1 MRKVQAFFLKNSR
14 EIGGKGSI
22 PSRRHPMGV
31 GGLYNPRTCR
41 AGPACPA
48 ARSELLPAGHMGPA
62 LQSTAAAQGGQS
74 RPPLQNSRE
83 IGAKRDINGARER
96 LTPLSDCQKTCPV
109 TSIGGKDTIDW
120 QGQTRLTACLS
131 GAFCSFRLGL
141 RQQACGSKTKNHS
154 KIHRWQVRSSFAGAE
169 MCPDKKR
176 PAENTCRIVKGLDA
190 VWAHFCPSKPCL
202 PLSIDGSVK
211 GNRQGS
217 LSRSI
222 TRRSDQNRKIKYC
235 FLFCDFAGSLSKKSG
250 WTFSTS

>member
-1 MRKVQAFFLKNSR
+1 MQDKFALFLTK
-14 EIGGKGSI
+14 
-22 PSRRHPMGV
+22 
-31 GGLYNPRTCR
+31 
-41 AGPACPA
+41 
-48 ARSELLPAGHMGPA
+48 
-62 LQSTAAAQGGQS
+62 TAHFS
-74 RPPLQNSRE
+74 FPPPLPQKQRPQPLAV
-83 IGAKRDINGARER
+83 GA
-96 LTPLSDCQKTCPV
+96 TDCQKTCPV

-169 MCPDKKR
+169 MRSDKKR

-235 FLFCDFAGSLSKKSG
+235 FYFAILSQLVKKVRMDFFDKLQRPQPTAAGAVKC
-250 WTFSTS
+250 

>member
-1 MRKVQAFFLKNSR
+1 MKSAPTGRF
-14 EIGGKGSI
+14 
-22 PSRRHPMGV
+22 
-31 GGLYNPRTCR
+31 
-41 AGPACPA
+41 
-48 ARSELLPAGHMGPA
+48 
-62 LQSTAAAQGGQS
+62 
-74 RPPLQNSRE
+74 
-83 IGAKRDINGARER
+83 
-96 LTPLSDCQKTCPV
+96 SDCQKTCPV

-235 FLFCDFAGSLSKKSG
+235 FLFCDFASACQKSPFG
-250 WTFSTS
+250 LF

>member
-1 MRKVQAFFLKNSR
+1 M
-14 EIGGKGSI
+14 
-22 PSRRHPMGV
+22 
-31 GGLYNPRTCR
+31 
-41 AGPACPA
+41 
-48 ARSELLPAGHMGPA
+48 LLCV
-62 LQSTAAAQGGQS
+62 
-74 RPPLQNSRE
+74 
-83 IGAKRDINGARER
+83 R
-96 LTPLSDCQKTCPV
+96 LSKTCPV

-141 RQQACGSKTKNHS
+141 RQPRSKGTSLGSIGENMPTQQACGSKTKNHS

-235 FLFCDFAGSLSKKSG
+235 FYFAILLQRVDKPTPLS
-250 WTFSTS
+250 FRTSDRCHWCGNP

>member
-1 MRKVQAFFLKNSR
+1 MQDKFALFLTK
-14 EIGGKGSI
+14 
-22 PSRRHPMGV
+22 
-31 GGLYNPRTCR
+31 
-41 AGPACPA
+41 
-48 ARSELLPAGHMGPA
+48 
-62 LQSTAAAQGGQS
+62 TAHFS
-74 RPPLQNSRE
+74 FPPPLPQKQRPQ
-83 IGAKRDINGARER
+83 
-96 LTPLSDCQKTCPV
+96 PLAVGDTDCQKTCPV

-141 RQQACGSKTKNHS
+141 RQLRSKGTSLGSIGENMPTQQACGSKTKNNS

-235 FLFCDFAGSLSKKSG
+235 FLFCDFASACQKSPFG
-250 WTFSTS
+250 LF

>member
-1 MRKVQAFFLKNSR
+1 MSARRADTTELTQHIRK
-14 EIGGKGSI
+14 
-22 PSRRHPMGV
+22 
-31 GGLYNPRTCR
+31 
-41 AGPACPA
+41 
-48 ARSELLPAGHMGPA
+48 
-62 LQSTAAAQGGQS
+62 STPEGCF
-74 RPPLQNSRE
+74 
-83 IGAKRDINGARER
+83 
-96 LTPLSDCQKTCPV
+96 SDCQKTCPV

-211 GNRQGS
+211 GNRQGF
-217 LSRSI
+217 LSRAI
-222 TRRSDQNRKIKYC
+222 TRRSDQNSKIKYC
-235 FLFCDFAGSLSKKSG
+235 FLFCCFAGSLAKKFE
-250 WTFSTS
+250 WTFLPS

>member
-1 MRKVQAFFLKNSR
+1 MQDKFALFLTK
-14 EIGGKGSI
+14 
-22 PSRRHPMGV
+22 
-31 GGLYNPRTCR
+31 
-41 AGPACPA
+41 
-48 ARSELLPAGHMGPA
+48 
-62 LQSTAAAQGGQS
+62 TAHFS
-74 RPPLQNSRE
+74 FPPPLPQKQRPQPLAV
-83 IGAKRDINGARER
+83 GA
-96 LTPLSDCQKTCPV
+96 TDCQKTCPV

-222 TRRSDQNRKIKYC
+222 TRRSGQNCKIKYC
-235 FLFCDFAGSLSKKSG
+235 FYFAILSQLVKKVRMDFFDKLQRPQPTAAGAVKC
-250 WTFSTS
+250 

>member
-1 MRKVQAFFLKNSR
+1 MRKVQVFFLKNSR

-48 ARSELLPAGHMGPA
+48 ARSELLPVGRMDPA

-109 TSIGGKDTIDW
+109 TSIGGKD
-120 QGQTRLTACLS
+120 
-131 GAFCSFRLGL
+131 
-141 RQQACGSKTKNHS
+141 
-154 KIHRWQVRSSFAGAE
+154 
-169 MCPDKKR
+169 
-176 PAENTCRIVKGLDA
+176 
-190 VWAHFCPSKPCL
+190 
-202 PLSIDGSVK
+202 SVK

-235 FLFCDFAGSLSKKSG
+235 FLFCDFASACQKSPFG
-250 WTFSTS
+250 LF

>member
-1 MRKVQAFFLKNSR
+1 M
-14 EIGGKGSI
+14 IGDGTVD
-22 PSRRHPMGV
+22 R
-31 GGLYNPRTCR
+31 
-41 AGPACPA
+41 
-48 ARSELLPAGHMGPA
+48 
-62 LQSTAAAQGGQS
+62 
-74 RPPLQNSRE
+74 
-83 IGAKRDINGARER
+83 
-96 LTPLSDCQKTCPV
+96 
-109 TSIGGKDTIDW
+109 
-120 QGQTRLTACLS
+120 QGQTRLPACLS

-141 RQQACGSKTKNHS
+141 RQPRSKGTSLGSIGENMPTQQACVSKTKNHS

-235 FLFCDFAGSLSKKSG
+235 FLFCDFAGSLSKKSER
-250 WTFSTS
+250 TFLTS

>member
-62 LQSTAAAQGGQS
+62 LQSTVAAQGGQS

-83 IGAKRDINGARER
+83 IGAKRDINEARER
-96 LTPLSDCQKTCPV
+96 LTPLSDCQKNCPV
-109 TSIGGKDTIDW
+109 TSIGGKD
-120 QGQTRLTACLS
+120 
-131 GAFCSFRLGL
+131 
-141 RQQACGSKTKNHS
+141 
-154 KIHRWQVRSSFAGAE
+154 
-169 MCPDKKR
+169 
-176 PAENTCRIVKGLDA
+176 
-190 VWAHFCPSKPCL
+190 
-202 PLSIDGSVK
+202 SVK

-235 FLFCDFAGSLSKKSG
+235 FLFCDFASACQKSPFG
-250 WTFSTS
+250 LF

>member
-1 MRKVQAFFLKNSR
+1 MAV
-14 EIGGKGSI
+14 
-22 PSRRHPMGV
+22 
-31 GGLYNPRTCR
+31 
-41 AGPACPA
+41 
-48 ARSELLPAGHMGPA
+48 
-62 LQSTAAAQGGQS
+62 
-74 RPPLQNSRE
+74 
-83 IGAKRDINGARER
+83 
-96 LTPLSDCQKTCPV
+96 LSDCQKTCSV
-109 TSIGGKDTIDW
+109 TGIGGKDTIDW

-154 KIHRWQVRSSFAGAE
+154 KIHRWQVQSSFAGAE

-222 TRRSDQNRKIKYC
+222 TRRSDQNREIKC
-235 FLFCDFAGSLSKKSG
+235 SFLFCDFAGSLSKKSIR
-250 WTFSTS
+250 TFSTSWGEVCPSTKAVS

>member
-1 MRKVQAFFLKNSR
+1 M
-14 EIGGKGSI
+14 
-22 PSRRHPMGV
+22 
-31 GGLYNPRTCR
+31 PR
-41 AGPACPA
+41 
-48 ARSELLPAGHMGPA
+48 
-62 LQSTAAAQGGQS
+62 
-74 RPPLQNSRE
+74 RE
-83 IGAKRDINGARER
+83 IGAASGGTHGSRPTKYSGCTGRTESSAPTKLPRNRGKSVINEARER

-235 FLFCDFAGSLSKKSG
+235 FLFCDFVSACQKSPFG
-250 WTFSTS
+250 LF

>member
-1 MRKVQAFFLKNSR
+1 MQDKFALFLTK
-14 EIGGKGSI
+14 
-22 PSRRHPMGV
+22 
-31 GGLYNPRTCR
+31 
-41 AGPACPA
+41 
-48 ARSELLPAGHMGPA
+48 
-62 LQSTAAAQGGQS
+62 TAHFS
-74 RPPLQNSRE
+74 FPPPLPQKQRPQPLAV
-83 IGAKRDINGARER
+83 GA
-96 LTPLSDCQKTCPV
+96 TDCQKNCPV
-109 TSIGGKDTIDW
+109 TNIGGKDTIDW

-169 MCPDKKR
+169 MRSDKKR

-235 FLFCDFAGSLSKKSG
+235 FYFAILSQLVKKVRMDFFDKLQRPQPSAAGAV
-250 WTFSTS
+250 TC

>member
-1 MRKVQAFFLKNSR
+1 MQDKFALFLTK
-14 EIGGKGSI
+14 
-22 PSRRHPMGV
+22 
-31 GGLYNPRTCR
+31 
-41 AGPACPA
+41 
-48 ARSELLPAGHMGPA
+48 
-62 LQSTAAAQGGQS
+62 TAHFS
-74 RPPLQNSRE
+74 FPPPLPQKQRPQPLAV
-83 IGAKRDINGARER
+83 GA
-96 LTPLSDCQKTCPV
+96 TDCQKTCPV

-120 QGQTRLTACLS
+120 QGQTRLTACPS

-176 PAENTCRIVKGLDA
+176 PTENTCRIVKGLDA

-222 TRRSDQNRKIKYC
+222 TRRSGQNCKIKYC
-235 FLFCDFAGSLSKKSG
+235 FYFAILSQLVKKVRMDFFDKLQRPQPTAAGAVKC
-250 WTFSTS
+250 

>member
-1 MRKVQAFFLKNSR
+1 MSRIVGADDAVRPWQLPRQA
-14 EIGGKGSI
+14 
-22 PSRRHPMGV
+22 P
-31 GGLYNPRTCR
+31 
-41 AGPACPA
+41 
-48 ARSELLPAGHMGPA
+48 
-62 LQSTAAAQGGQS
+62 
-74 RPPLQNSRE
+74 
-83 IGAKRDINGARER
+83 
-96 LTPLSDCQKTCPV
+96 DCQKTCSV

-202 PLSIDGSVK
+202 PLSIDGKVIIPHFPAGYNGFVEGHAGALFRGRKKTFGEKEDFSKFFGIVYCTKIGLPERGGGREAPHAVQRSVF
-211 GNRQGS
+211 G
-217 LSRSI
+217 
-222 TRRSDQNRKIKYC
+222 
-235 FLFCDFAGSLSKKSG
+235 
-250 WTFSTS
+250 

>member
-1 MRKVQAFFLKNSR
+1 MRKVQVFFLKNSR

-22 PSRRHPMGV
+22 PSRRHPMGGV
-31 GGLYNPRTCR
+31 GGLYNSRTCR
-41 AGPACPA
+41 AEPACPA

-83 IGAKRDINGARER
+83 IGGKSVINEARER

-109 TSIGGKDTIDW
+109 THIGGKDTIDW
-120 QGQTRLTACLS
+120 QGQTRLPACLS

-141 RQQACGSKTKNHS
+141 RQPRSKGTSLGSIGENMPTQQACGSKTKNHS

-211 GNRQGS
+211 GNR
-217 LSRSI
+217 
-222 TRRSDQNRKIKYC
+222 
-235 FLFCDFAGSLSKKSG
+235 
-250 WTFSTS
+250 